1 MRCWVEHLL
10 VEFTTL
16 AREYKCKLFIALAY
30 SYFYERPSP
39 HVLSVA
45 PFRLSRY
52 YEEKYIQPEMKVYD
66 IEPQQILQSSTEN
79 FYLGG
84 RPADDN
90 EGMR

>member
-1 MRCWVEHLL
+1 MLSL
-10 VEFTTL
+10 TLTFT
-16 AREYKCKLFIALAY
+16 
-30 SYFYERPSP
+30 SDPP
-39 HVLSVA
+39 HMFCRLRHFGSVDIMKK
-45 PFRLSRY
+45 
-52 YEEKYIQPEMKVYD
+52 KYIQQEMKVYD